1 MNEQTN
7 NHIERWKNHFAALP
21 QLNLKLDEVDERL
34 PALLLGQ
41 LPEKYLIVTKPRAVG
56 IDQFIKPG
64 AWLKVV
70 HLFEGNVYGFETT
83 ILSHTETPSRLMFL
97 SYPERIELV
106 ELRRHTRLNAH
117 IPASLLCGDERH
129 AGILW
134 DLSRGG
140 CRFVTAAVDHVLEC
154 GQAVLLSVTPLEIY
168 GTIRSLARSEGRLMV
183 GIQFDEQRCGTRLKM
198 IDDYVHQVLNAL
210 NED

>member
-140 CRFVTAAVDHVLEC
+140 C
-154 GQAVLLSVTPLEIY
+154 PLEIY